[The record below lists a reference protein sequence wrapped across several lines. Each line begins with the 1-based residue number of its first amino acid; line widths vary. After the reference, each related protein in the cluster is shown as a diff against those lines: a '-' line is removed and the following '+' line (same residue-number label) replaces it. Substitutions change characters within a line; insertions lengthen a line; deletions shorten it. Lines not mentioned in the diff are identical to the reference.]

1 MDTQAEIGFEALMA
15 PQQPPVSGYK
25 LGTTLAMLSTLVLI
39 AVFYLLLL
47 TTRADLRTELE
58 FRQKTV
64 LEQANA
70 TLVNYLG
77 VAERDM
83 RYLTRSQRLRQSIT
97 ADTAGRWE
105 VVESDWVALMQSRAD
120 VYDQVRFIDLEGRER
135 VRVNNKL
142 PDTLVVPPSALQSKV
157 ERYYVSEGMA
167 LSPGSLYFSAFDLNI
182 ERGAIE
188 IPLKPTLRILTPMEG
203 INGRKAGV
211 VVLNYKGADM
221 LAAIT
226 DVGQA
231 WGQQVWMVNNE
242 GHWLIGPS
250 PDVEWSFMYPS
261 RTPALISDL
270 FPELWQ
276 SDSGLTGFIEGGY
289 QLSMRKLTPDLGFS
303 TFENAVLNREG
314 SWTLV
319 AAYDT
324 SLLQA
329 QAWQI
334 MRGLLPVF
342 GLLELFL
349 VSLSLWG
356 GRQIK
361 LRTQAI
367 RETEIRE
374 RQLNVIFE
382 SAPDATL
389 MSDSHGVITRANGAV
404 ERLFGYRPD
413 ELVGL
418 SIDLLVPDRIKK
430 THGSLRSQ
438 YYNSPVSRAVS
449 SRSRLTAR
457 RRDGNEIPVSIAL
470 NSLMIDGEMQVLS
483 AVRDMTADHQANREI
498 LALNQRLEIAANAA
512 NIGIWELDTRDGSLV
527 WDAQMYKHYG
537 VDADFELKLASWMA
551 LIDQEDRELV
561 NQHMRETIL
570 DGSHFDG
577 VFQAQNTQGDEI
589 WVRLIATTKLD
600 TEGFTQTL
608 IGTELDVT
616 EEVRVERELRIAY
629 EKSSETNVE
638 LEALNQE
645 LEESRE
651 AAEQGAQVKSDFL
664 ANMSHEIRTPLN
676 AVLGIN
682 HLLERQVQEH
692 STRDLIAKQDRAA
705 QSLLGII
712 NDILDY
718 SKIESGKLE
727 LDQSPFSL
735 YELLDN
741 LTTLVGEQ
749 ASQRGLNLVVEP
761 PPVEYNGV
769 IGDYLRLEQVL
780 VNLCSNAIKFT
791 EQGEVRVSLT
801 YLSTN
806 ASKLNLKF
814 SVRDT
819 GVGIPQPVQSQLF
832 IPFTQADA
840 SVSRRYGGTGL
851 GLSIAANLVKLMG
864 GEISVNSQV
873 GEGSEF
879 SFVLSLSRQSINRLP
894 LTGLS
899 GRSVVLSHY
908 NPAVAASL
916 EGLLAGFGAK
926 VSRIA
931 HPDDLVQEV
940 LRNEKLQN
948 PDAVVLVDADA
959 FLPPDLESQLQPLA
973 KLSEKRRPNVVIV
986 IATPEAAQQDYPSVI
1001 DGSRVL
1007 RYPIGPLALYNLL
1020 VAREDVDANQVDEA
1034 EKRLAGSRILVVD
1047 DNAINLDV
1055 AKMMLEEEGA
1065 RVWLAQDGAEA
1076 LELLREPVFS
1086 VDVVLMDVQMPGM
1099 NGLEATRQI
1108 RADKKLARLPVL
1120 ALTAGVTPLQRSAAM
1135 ECGMNGFITKPIDL
1149 DRAVALLKSS
1159 MMPRGL
1165 NFEAQHHNDVE
1176 AVPQRHPDTPMVLNQ
1191 DYGLRVFK
1199 TREKYQRY
1207 LHLFVQM
1214 YEQSI
1219 DELEA
1224 LAYQPEALGSLV
1236 HKMRGGAGHLGIDQ
1250 VRDLCAQI
1258 EACIDEQQPY
1268 IDALEKLRTA
1278 LRSCF
1283 SYIDE
1288 HFPLGASEGPVIELS
1303 LDPKQLIEPLRA
1315 LYAQLQNYDLDA
1327 ANSIFQGLSSKL
1339 SVNDRVALQNCI
1351 DLFDAKGA
1359 LVEVDR
1365 IAGELEITLE

>member
-1 MDTQAEIGFEALMA
+1 MA
-15 PQQPPVSGYK
+15 PQQPSVSGNR
-25 LGTTLAMLSTLVLI
+25 LGAILAVVSTLALI
-39 AVFYLLLL
+39 VVFYLVVLL
-47 TTRADLRTELE
+47 TQSDLRTELE
-58 FRQKTV
+58 FRQKAV

-70 TLVNYLG
+70 TIENYLG
-77 VAERDM
+77 VAERDI
-83 RYLTRSQRLRQSIT
+83 RYLTRSQRLRQSIL
-97 ADTAGRWE
+97 ADSGGPW
-105 VVESDWVALMQSRAD
+105 VGVESDWIVLMQSRTD
-120 VYDQVRFIDLEGRER
+120 IYDQIRFIDLEGRER
-135 VRVNNKL
+135 IRVNNIL
-142 PDTLVVPPSALQSKV
+142 PDTLVVPQSALQSKV
-157 ERYYVSEGMA
+157 NRYYVAESLG
-167 LSPGSLYFSAFDLNI
+167 LSLGSLYFSAFDLNV

-188 IPLKPTLRILTPMEG
+188 LPLKPTVRILTPVEDL
-203 INGRKAGV
+203 NGLKAGV
-211 VVLNYKGADM
+211 LALNYKGADM
-221 LAAIT
+221 LQAISDIGHT
-226 DVGQA
+226 
-231 WGQQVWMVNNE
+231 WGQQVWMVNDE
-242 GHWLIGPS
+242 GYWLVGPRS
-250 PDVEWSFMYPS
+250 ELEWSFMYPS
-261 RTPALISDL
+261 RPAALISDL
-270 FPELWQ
+270 FPKLWS
-276 SDSGLTGFIEGGY
+276 SDVAQAGLSEGGY
-289 QLSMRKLTPDLGFS
+289 YLSSTKVTPNLGFA
-303 TFENAVLNREG
+303 TFENVVLNREG
-314 SWTLV
+314 GWRLI
-319 AAYDT
+319 AAYDET
-324 SLLQA
+324 LLQS
-329 QAWQI
+329 QVWQNI
-334 MRGLLPVF
+334 RGFLPVF

-349 VSLSLWG
+349 VGLSLWG

-374 RQLNVIFE
+374 RQLSVIFE

-389 MSDSHGVITRANGAV
+389 MSDCQGVITRANGAV
-404 ERLFGYRPD
+404 EKLLGYRPD
-413 ELVGL
+413 ELVGQP
-418 SIDLLVPDRIKK
+418 IDLLVPDRIK
-430 THGSLRSQ
+430 HSHRSLRSQ
-438 YYNSPVSRAVS
+438 YYSSPTSRAVT

-457 RRDGNEIPVSIAL
+457 RRDGAEVPVSIAL
-470 NSLMIDGEMQVLS
+470 NSIMIDGEMQVLS
-483 AVRDMTADHQANREI
+483 AIRDMTADHHASSEI
-498 LALNQRLEIAANAA
+498 LALNQRLEIATNAA

-527 WDAQMYKHYG
+527 WDPQMYKHYG
-537 VDADFELKLASWMA
+537 VDTEFELKLSSWMA
-551 LIDQEDRELV
+551 LVDPEDRELV
-561 NQHMRETIL
+561 NRHMRETIL
-570 DGSHFDG
+570 DGSHFDL
-577 VFQAQNTQGDEI
+577 VVQAQNSQGDEI

-616 EEVRVERELRIAY
+616 EEVRVERELRISY

-651 AAEQGAQVKSDFL
+651 AAEQGARVKSDFL

-682 HLLERQVQEH
+682 HLLERQVQDH

-749 ASQRGLNLVVEP
+749 ASQRGLSFVVEP
-761 PPVEYNGV
+761 PPVEYSGV

-791 EQGEVRVSLT
+791 EQGEVWVGLT
-801 YLSTN
+801 HLSTN

-819 GVGIPQPVQSQLF
+819 GVGIPQAVQSQLF
-832 IPFTQADA
+832 TPFTQADA

-864 GEISVNSQV
+864 GEISVKSQV

-899 GRSVVLSHY
+899 GQSVVLSHC
-908 NPAVAASL
+908 NRAVAASL
-916 EGLLAGFGAK
+916 EGMLAGFGAK
-926 VSRIA
+926 VSRMA
-931 HPDDLVQEV
+931 HLDDLVQEV
-940 LRNEKLQN
+940 LRSEKLQT
-948 PDAVVLVDADA
+948 PDAVVFVDADA
-959 FLPPDLESQLQPLA
+959 FLPPDLESQLRPLA
-973 KLSEKRRPNVVIV
+973 KLSEKRRPTVVIV
-986 IATPEAAQQDYPSVI
+986 IATSEAAQLDYSSVI
-1001 DGSRVL
+1001 GWARVL

-1020 VAREDVDANQVDEA
+1020 VAREELNAVQVHEA
-1034 EKRLAGSRILVVD
+1034 EQRLAGSRILVVD

-1065 RVWLAQDGAEA
+1065 RVWLAQDGEEA
-1076 LELLREPVFS
+1076 LELLREPAFS

-1099 NGLEATRQI
+1099 DGLEATRQI

-1135 ECGMNGFITKPIDL
+1135 ECGMNGFITKPIDM

-1159 MMPRGL
+1159 MTPGGV
-1165 NFEAQHHNDVE
+1165 NFEARNQRKAE
-1176 AVPQRHPDTPMVLNQ
+1176 AVPQEHPDTPIVLNQ

-1207 LHLFVQM
+1207 LQLFVQM

-1219 DELEA
+1219 DQLEA
-1224 LAYQPEALGSLV
+1224 LADQPEELRSLV

-1250 VRDLCAQI
+1250 VRDLCGQI
-1258 EACIDEQQPY
+1258 EACIEAQQPY

-1283 SYIDE
+1283 SYINE
-1288 HFPLGASEGPVIELS
+1288 HFLLEVSQGAEMELG
-1303 LDPKQLIEPLRA
+1303 LDPNQLIEPLKA
-1315 LYAQLQNYDLDA
+1315 LYAQLHNYDLDS
-1327 ANSIFQGLSSKL
+1327 ANSIFQGLSWKL
-1339 SVNDRVALQNCI
+1339 SASDRFALQNRI

-1359 LVEVDR
+1359 LAEVER
-1365 IAGELEITLE
+1365 IAGEMEIALD